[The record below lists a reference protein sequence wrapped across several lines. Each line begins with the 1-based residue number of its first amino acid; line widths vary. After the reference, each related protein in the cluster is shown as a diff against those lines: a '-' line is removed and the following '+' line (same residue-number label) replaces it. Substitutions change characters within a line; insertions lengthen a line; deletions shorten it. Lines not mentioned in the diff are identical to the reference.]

1 MTTPRRLELLH
12 WNDVHGR
19 FAGLARL
26 SARARAVRD
35 AADHPVLVLDGG
47 DVEEG
52 SVRVSALTFGVAG
65 WRLLGAAGVDA
76 AVAGNGG
83 LLRYGPAVLPEYAA
97 GLGSPPLVCDLEA
110 ADGRTPDGAAP
121 SVLLQAGDLSVGVVG
136 ITDYFHQY
144 ADFGLSERPRSTAV
158 RREAHDLRARGAD
171 VVVLL
176 SHAGVDADR
185 AISWNLR
192 GLVDVI
198 VGGHTHHLLDGGDL
212 DHGVPIAQ
220 AGCFA
225 EQLGRVLLEVD
236 ADGVRVVDLS
246 VEAVPE
252 DAATDPA
259 VLAELAA
266 CERDLG
272 DWLAEPVAELSAPVP
287 HEGPDN
293 PVGRL
298 VVEALLAQAP
308 ADLGVLIDAHC
319 EAGLPAGT
327 ITRDHVWG
335 VTSSPGNLSTATL
348 TGAEVRRMLVRGRS
362 EEFVTGRP
370 RTFRGRP
377 YGPLQYVGA
386 EVRGEEIHVAGA
398 PLDDDRTYTVTGSD
412 LELSVYGTLVERTP
426 ADFTCETTR
435 ILPQILESYLR
446 TLDAG

>member
-83 LLRYGPAVLPEYAA
+83 LLRYGPALLPEYAA

-225 EQLGRVLLEVD
+225 EQLGRVLLEID

-266 CERDLG
+266 ASG
-272 DWLAEPVAELSAPVP
+272 TSA
-287 HEGPDN
+287 
-293 PVGRL
+293 
-298 VVEALLAQAP
+298 
-308 ADLGVLIDAHC
+308 
-319 EAGLPAGT
+319 
-327 ITRDHVWG
+327 
-335 VTSSPGNLSTATL
+335 
-348 TGAEVRRMLVRGRS
+348 
-362 EEFVTGRP
+362 
-370 RTFRGRP
+370 
-377 YGPLQYVGA
+377 
-386 EVRGEEIHVAGA
+386 
-398 PLDDDRTYTVTGSD
+398 TGSR
-412 LELSVYGTLVERTP
+412 SRSRSCPPPSRTR
-426 ADFTCETTR
+426 ARTTR
-435 ILPQILESYLR
+435 SGGWSSRRCWPRRRPTSGCSSTPTAR
-446 TLDAG
+446 RACRRARSPATTSGA